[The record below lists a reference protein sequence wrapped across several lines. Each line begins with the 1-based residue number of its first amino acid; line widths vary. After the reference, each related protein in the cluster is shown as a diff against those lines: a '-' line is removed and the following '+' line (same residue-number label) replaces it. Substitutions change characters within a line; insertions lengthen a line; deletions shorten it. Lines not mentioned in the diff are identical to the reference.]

1 MIAIQGYKESK
12 DSVFLIFDNE
22 GIHEMIDYLNFIK
35 DKDSSMHLSKGNELS
50 SDTEE
55 VEDDMY
61 LITHVK
67 LINIDKLE

>member
-1 MIAIQGYKESK
+1 MIAIQGYKESN
-12 DSVFLIFDNE
+12 DSIFLVFDTE
-22 GIHEMIDYLNFIK
+22 GINEMIDYLNFIK
-35 DKDSSMHLSKGNELS
+35 DRDSSIHLTKGNELS
-50 SDTEE
+50 SDTKE

>member
-12 DSVFLIFDNE
+12 DSIFLIFDNE
-22 GIHEMIDYLNFIK
+22 GINEMIDYLNFIK

-50 SDTEE
+50 SDNEE

-67 LINIDKLE
+67 LINIDKL